1 MIQYAVLR
9 RTPRLL
15 RWYRTRLTLDW
26 KRLTSYLPTEGKV
39 LDVGCGVGLV
49 DYEVARARPKVKI
62 LGIDLSDEIIAMA
75 QSYNATPN
83 VEYKSVD
90 LRCVEGQ
97 FDCILLV
104 DVFHHVPPDERLA
117 LLEASSVLLSDRG
130 YVLIKDIERNGGQI
144 SWFMDRVVS
153 RAPEVYLQNC
163 NELAAEVTQRLDV
176 IKTEVH
182 FRFPFPHSYIVAQS
196 MAR

>member
-26 KRLTSYLPTEGKV
+26 KRLTSYLPTEGRL

-49 DYEVARARPKVKI
+49 DYEVARARPNMKI
-62 LGIDLSDEIIAMA
+62 LGIDLDDEIIAMA
-75 QSYNATPN
+75 QSYNAAPN
-83 VEYKSVD
+83 VEYKRVD
-90 LRCVEGQ
+90 LGCVEGQ

-104 DVFHHVPPDERLA
+104 DVCHHGPPDERVA
-117 LLEASSVLLSDRG
+117 LLEASSALLSDRG

-144 SWFMDRVVS
+144 S
-153 RAPEVYLQNC
+153 
-163 NELAAEVTQRLDV
+163 
-176 IKTEVH
+176 
-182 FRFPFPHSYIVAQS
+182 
-196 MAR
+196 